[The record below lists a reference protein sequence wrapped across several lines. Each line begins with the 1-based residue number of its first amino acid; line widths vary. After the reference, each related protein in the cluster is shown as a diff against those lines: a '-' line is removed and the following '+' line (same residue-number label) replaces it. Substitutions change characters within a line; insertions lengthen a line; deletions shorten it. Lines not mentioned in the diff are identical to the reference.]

1 MKSLDDKTLSAFLD
15 GELPEDEQRH
25 VEALLGKDIKAQERL
40 AQLQGNDAL
49 LKTAFGT
56 LDVAPI
62 SETLQA
68 QIMAASQKAPENNV
82 VALPSRRSNAARAP
96 YFWPASIAAA
106 LVIVMGVGIGINGV
120 SNSRAPLIAQNTIE
134 QGNPLYALLE
144 RTPSAQTI
152 NLKGNL
158 SARAV
163 MSLRLADNSL
173 CREIVLNTKKREQ
186 RVLACRH
193 DGRWDVRVQDQ
204 VRPYKKDVGFQT
216 VSDQGMD
223 FDNALDQL
231 GAQTPLS
238 LDEEK
243 SLISA
248 QWK

>member
-1 MKSLDDKTLSAFLD
+1 
-15 GELPEDEQRH
+15 
-25 VEALLGKDIKAQERL
+25 LGKDIEAQERL

-68 QIMAASQKAPENNV
+68 QILAAGQKAPENNV
-82 VALPSRRSNAARAP
+82 VALHPRRGNAARAP

-106 LVIVMGVGIGINGV
+106 LVIVMGVGIGINGA
-120 SNSRAPLIAQNTIE
+120 SNAPKPLIAQNTIE
-134 QGNPLYALLE
+134 QSNPLYAVLE
-144 RTPSAQTI
+144 RTPSAETV

-158 SARAV
+158 SATAV

-186 RVLACRH
+186 RALACRH
-193 DGRWDVRVQDQ
+193 DGRWDVRVRDE

-216 VSDQGMD
+216 VSDQGAG
-223 FDNALDQL
+223 FDAALDQL

-238 LDEEK
+238 PDEEK
-243 SLISA
+243 SLIST